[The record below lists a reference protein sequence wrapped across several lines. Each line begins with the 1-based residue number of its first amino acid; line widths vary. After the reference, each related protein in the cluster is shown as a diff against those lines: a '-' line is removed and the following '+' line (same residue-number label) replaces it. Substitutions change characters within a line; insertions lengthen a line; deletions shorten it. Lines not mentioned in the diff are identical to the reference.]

1 MDLREEY
8 ERFQK
13 AQQEAPKLIA
23 KAQAYGSTTSDRAR
37 AAAARRDADPERMLK
52 KIAEA
57 RAKESRDIDRLVPSE
72 LQHAL
77 LALMRLEINNLLPH
91 PLRGLTEC
99 YTDDEAPLAA
109 MLDAQGQAY
118 WGRAPEG
125 GGACWNGKAVDFYGN
140 QILSLDVTDSAEI
153 LGKYIVYHTGLSP
166 TKHALATWPKNVS
179 KGPWAWDMIVRGS
192 PWISWEVGGDEVKD
206 EAGNSY
212 SSKRYELAVGKTCGT
227 IHIPVPIATP
237 EHRLAYQNIQMGA
250 GSGTSKDDNGILAQY
265 PRTH

>member
-37 AAAARRDADPERMLK
+37 AAAARRDAGPERMLK

-57 RAKESRDIDRLVPSE
+57 RAKEARDIDRLVPSE

-77 LALMRLEINNLLPH
+77 LATMRQELKNLLPH
-91 PLRGLTEC
+91 PLRGLTENF
-99 YTDDEAPLAA
+99 TDGEAPLAA

-118 WGRAPEG
+118 WGPG
-125 GGACWNGKAVDFYGN
+125 GGGGGGGWDGTAVDFYGTN
-140 QILSLDVTDSAEI
+140 ILTVDITDPEAI

-166 TKHALATWPKNVS
+166 TKHPSATWPKNIS
-179 KGPWAWDMIVRGS
+179 EGPWAWDTEVRGS
-192 PWISWEVGGDEVKD
+192 PWMSWEVGGDEVKD
-206 EAGNSY
+206 ENGNSY
-212 SSKRYELAVGKTCGT
+212 SPKRYSLAKGKTCGT
-227 IHIPVPIATP
+227 IRIPVPIPTK
-237 EHRLAYQNIQMGA
+237 AYQVIQLGA
-250 GSGTSKDDNGILAQY
+250 GTGTSRTDNGILAQY
-265 PRTH
+265 PRTHEL